1 MFFIKIIKRDKK
13 RAAYYKYITDQEC
26 GKMKKYYLCLD
37 SCKLEVD
44 KCVELIVSL
53 WKKITFDFF
62 FSIIVKLPIV
72 CDRKV

>member
-1 MFFIKIIKRDKK
+1 
-13 RAAYYKYITDQEC
+13 
-26 GKMKKYYLCLD
+26 MKKYYLCLD